1 MLVKVIIVLFFE
13 RINNK
18 VYVLQKQL
26 EAFQWDL
33 DIIKKNMF
41 PAFVHWKVAID
52 FTLFGIDPG

>member
-41 PAFVHWKVAID
+41 PAFVH
-52 FTLFGIDPG
+52 